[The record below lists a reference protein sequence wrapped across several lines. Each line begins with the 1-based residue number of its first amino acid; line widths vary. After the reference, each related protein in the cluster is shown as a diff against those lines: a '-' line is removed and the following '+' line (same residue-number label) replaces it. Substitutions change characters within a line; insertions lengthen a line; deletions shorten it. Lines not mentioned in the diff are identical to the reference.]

1 MKIQGII
8 SNGGASFTLA
18 SIAAFFVADPK
29 NAIQPLMHYFV
40 DGDEYLAKPN
50 TNGAYTSATGAKYEL
65 VKSSDYAK
73 VKVGASEY
81 QFNRANNT
89 LEVEGAATG
98 VSGVTATLGTNG
110 KVILGFT
117 TSDAV
122 LGTVLTSD
130 GVGGFTMSGVKAYT
144 GLATNST
151 TTAVD
156 ANGVITSNLNVDT
169 TAAAN
174 RLQVTASGVKVLI
187 GQISVSSEITNTY
200 NPSTGAMVGTLNV
213 STQADNRLQ
222 VLSGGVFV
230 KPYTVGANS
239 QQYMT
244 IDQTTGEID
253 FTQKAIIK
261 QRTVSAAEIAAS
273 VGGTANGET
282 IAGGT
287 VAAWLFDNKATTQ
300 EGDFLQFPSE
310 SLAFART
317 SVEDGTVAL
326 MYEQYKTPNLTQAT
340 GRSWFS
346 AQNGVS
352 YNSTTGVSE
361 GVVAAGNSGLTVG
374 PDGFNFNY
382 VAQTAYDE
390 SGVMNGGTWLQTNLH
405 ALITATAVQAKKM
418 FDTTATSYFLRGTMS
433 NGVDRVLRFY
443 VDEDGAPATEIYTG
457 TGNYSTA
464 VGNAPF

>member
-8 SNGGASFTLA
+8 SNGGTSFTLA
-18 SIAAFFVADPK
+18 SIAAFFVAHPD

-50 TNGAYTSATGAKYEL
+50 TNGAYTSATGSKYEL

-73 VKVGASEY
+73 VKVGALEY

-98 VSGVTATLGTNG
+98 VSGVTATLGANG
-110 KVILGFT
+110 KVTLGFS
-117 TSDAV
+117 TSNAA
-122 LGTVLTSD
+122 LGSVLTSD
-130 GVGGFTMSGVKAYT
+130 GAGGFTMSGVKSYT

-174 RLQVTASGVKVLI
+174 RLQVTASGAKVLI
-187 GQISVSSEITNTY
+187 AQTGVSNEITNTY
-200 NPSTGAMVGTLNV
+200 NPATGVTLSTLNV

-222 VLSGGVFV
+222 VLPGGVFV
-230 KPYTVGANS
+230 KPYTVGVNS

-244 IDQTTGEID
+244 VDQATGEFD
-253 FTQKAIIK
+253 LTPNAILK
-261 QRTVSAAEIAAS
+261 QRTVSAAEIAAA
-273 VGGTANGET
+273 TD
-282 IAGGT
+282 GT
-287 VAAWLFDNKATTQ
+287 VAGWLADNKATTQ
-300 EGDFLQFPSE
+300 EGDLLQFPSE
-310 SLAFART
+310 SLAYART
-317 SVEDGTVAL
+317 ATADGTVAE
-326 MYEQYKTPNLTQAT
+326 MYEQYKTPSISESVV
-340 GRSWFS
+340 GSWFT
-346 AQNGVS
+346 AKNGIF
-352 YNSTTGVSE
+352 YNSTTRTSE

-418 FDTTATSYFLRGTMS
+418 FDTTATSYFLKGTMS
-433 NGVDRVLRFY
+433 NGVDRILRFY

-464 VGNAPF
+464 VGSAPF